1 MVRKHNAPLN
11 PLSSVSLVAGL
22 GNPGEEYEQTYHNV
36 GFIVADII
44 RGHGPYAVSRTG
56 TFAESAAGHM
66 RFVKPLTFMNDS
78 GRGVGDALRYFRK
91 KPDALV
97 VIHDDADI
105 PVGEYKVQF
114 ARGAAGHH
122 GIESIIRVLKT
133 NAFWR
138 VRIGI
143 GKQTKNGKKI
153 PASKTVLGT
162 ITKPDLRRFEAIAEE
177 IRGVIR

>member
-1 MVRKHNAPLN
+1 MVRKHNASEN
-11 PLSSVSLVAGL
+11 PLASVSLVAGL
-22 GNPGEEYEQTYHNV
+22 GNPGEEYERTYHNV

-44 RGHGPYAVSRTG
+44 SGHGPYTVSRTG
-56 TFAESAAGHM
+56 TFAESTTGRM

-78 GRGVGDALRYFRK
+78 GRGIHDALRYFRK
-91 KPDALV
+91 KTEAMV

-138 VRIGI
+138 IRIGI

-153 PASKTVLGT
+153 PASRTVLGI
-162 ITKPDLRRFEAIAEE
+162 ITKPDLYRFETIAEE
-177 IRGVIR
+177 VKGKIL